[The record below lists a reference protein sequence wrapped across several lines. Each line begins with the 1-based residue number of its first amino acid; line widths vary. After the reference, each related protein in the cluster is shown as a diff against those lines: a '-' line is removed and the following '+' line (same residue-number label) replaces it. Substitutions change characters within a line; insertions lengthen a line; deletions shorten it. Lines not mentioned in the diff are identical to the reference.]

1 MHPRTALCGLSLLAL
16 LSAAPSPSPASRT
29 LQPCVFGDP
38 RTKLRYEPCAPFAT
52 VRAGVLAL
60 FPTTVFDS
68 GFYYNR
74 RPLMAL
80 NDGSAMVAAGSGTLF
95 RIDAQNRVTLLWK
108 ETRSDY
114 WMNNGIA
121 LLAPFNES
129 GVVLYVAKWVLGV
142 RADGTIAFRKQVDF
156 ADGNWAGDNV
166 TAAQDRDGTVWFAHV
181 YGDNKTVYTYVPR
194 TRRVEEVP
202 NDVAQ
207 GDIVAASD
215 GGVYQNTSDGLFE
228 LKSLPHFHRN
238 FVHAPI
244 RLSPGDAALEI
255 RAIGSDGSLWASTW
269 TDVIHVH
276 PDGHVHKIVLSPPIM
291 VSWGMSRS
299 FDLTIARDGAVW
311 IKGPKLIRIANDDR
325 VAVIDLPN
333 YEAWTRGPSF
343 GPDNTPW
350 ATVSGENPGVAHF
363 TIGPSHQAP
372 LGVTTKA
379 QPMPNHILVVA
390 PNVPPPTDIGIR
402 REMLVFAPLLGD
414 PWQCTANARAVPGF
428 PAYPKTFAITFT
440 PFMGNTLTRVM
451 TGDRFF
457 IRTLY
462 SSNAG
467 PVFEAYTNDGGGLN
481 YTGGYERL
489 NSSDGLSFGGEN
501 LEKGGRV
508 ITVTERYIRPSA
520 TRFVIAIAFDDG
532 GRHEGTISCKRTPV
546 PDVPA
551 LFEP

>member
-1 MHPRTALCGLSLLAL
+1 
-16 LSAAPSPSPASRT
+16 
-29 LQPCVFGDP
+29 
-38 RTKLRYEPCAPFAT
+38 LRYEPCAPFT
-52 VRAGVLAL
+52 NVRAGVIAL
-60 FPTTVFDS
+60 FPWKTVFS
-68 GFYYNR
+68 GGVGYNR
-74 RPLMAL
+74 EPLSAL
-80 NDGSAMVAAGSGTLF
+80 NDGSAMVAAGYGALF
-95 RIDAQNRVTLLWK
+95 RIDPHNRVTMLWK

-114 WMNNGIA
+114 WMNSGIA
-121 LLAPFNES
+121 LLAPFDES

-142 RADGTIAFRKQVDF
+142 RADGTTAFRKQVDF

-181 YGDNKTVYTYVPR
+181 YDNKTVYAYVPR
-194 TRRVEEVP
+194 TRQVEEVP

-207 GDIVAASD
+207 GDLIAAPD
-215 GGVYQNTSDGLFE
+215 GRVYQNTRDGLFE

-244 RLSPGDAALEI
+244 TLPGWHAPLDI
-255 RAIGSDGSLWASTW
+255 RAVGSDGSLWASTW

-276 PDGHVHKIVLSPPIM
+276 PDGRVHKIVLAPPILVITAM
-291 VSWGMSRS
+291 LQPYP
-299 FDLTIARDGAVW
+299 LTMARDGAVW
-311 IKGPKLIRIANDDR
+311 VNGSKLLRITNDDR

-333 YEAWTRGPSF
+333 YDAWTRGPSF
-343 GPDNTPW
+343 GTDNTPW

-363 TIGPSHQAP
+363 TIGPSYQAP
-372 LGVTTKA
+372 LVVTTKA
-379 QPMPNHILVVA
+379 QPLPNHILVVA

-414 PWQCTANARAVPGF
+414 PWQCTANAPAVPGF
-428 PAYPKTFAITFT
+428 LAYPKTFAITFT
-440 PFMGNTLTRVM
+440 PFDGNTLTRVM

-467 PVFEAYTNDGGGLN
+467 PVFEAYTNEGGGLN
-481 YTGGYERL
+481 YTGGYEIL

-501 LEKGGRV
+501 REKGGRV

-520 TRFVIAIAFDDG
+520 TRLAIAIAFDDG
-532 GRHEGTISCKRTPV
+532 RRHEGTLSCKRTPT

-551 LFEP
+551 IYAP

>member
-1 MHPRTALCGLSLLAL
+1 MLAL
-16 LSAAPSPSPASRT
+16 LSATPRPSPALPT

-38 RTKLRYEPCAPFAT
+38 RIKIRYEQCAPFTT
-52 VRAGVLAL
+52 VRIGVLAL
-60 FPTTVFDS
+60 FPTTVFNG

-80 NDGSAMVAAGSGTLF
+80 NDGSAMVTAGAGALF
-95 RIDAQNRVTLLWK
+95 RIDRRNRVTLLWK
-108 ETRSDY
+108 ETHSDY

-121 LLAPFNES
+121 LLSPFNES
-129 GVVLYVAKWVLGV
+129 GAVLYVAKWVLGV

-181 YGDNKTVYTYVPR
+181 YGDDKTVYAYVPR
-194 TRRVEEVP
+194 TRQVEEVP
-202 NDVAQ
+202 DDVAQ
-207 GDIVAASD
+207 GDLVGASD
-215 GGVYQNTSDGLFE
+215 GRVYQNTGDGLFE

-244 RLSPGDAALEI
+244 RLSRDDAALEI
-255 RAIGSDGSLWASTW
+255 RAVGSDGSVWASTW

-276 PDGHVHKIVLSPPIM
+276 PDGRVHKIVLAPPILEITAIPQP
-291 VSWGMSRS
+291 
-299 FDLTIARDGAVW
+299 FALTMAHDGAVW
-311 IKGPKLIRIANDDR
+311 IKGSKLIRIANDDR

-333 YEAWTRGPSF
+333 YDAWTRGPSF

-350 ATVSGENPGVAHF
+350 ATVSGENPGIAHF

-372 LGVTTKA
+372 LVVTTKA
-379 QPMPNHILVVA
+379 QPPPNHILVVA
-390 PNVPPPTDIGIR
+390 PNVPQSTDIGIR

-414 PWQCTANARAVPGF
+414 PWQCTANAPAVPGF

-451 TGDRFF
+451 TGNRFF

-467 PVFEAYTNDGGGLN
+467 PLFEAYTNEGGGLA
-481 YTGGYERL
+481 YAGGYETL
-489 NSSDGLSFGGEN
+489 NSSDGLSFAGEN
-501 LEKGGRV
+501 REKGGRF
-508 ITVTERYIRPSA
+508 ITVTERYILPSA
-520 TRFVIAIAFDDG
+520 TRFVIAVAFDDG
-532 GRHEGTISCKRTPV
+532 RRHEGTISCKRTPI

>member
-16 LSAAPSPSPASRT
+16 LSVAPGPSPASPT
-29 LQPCVFGDP
+29 PQACVFGDP
-38 RTKLRYEPCAPFAT
+38 NDKWRYEPCAPFTT

-60 FPTTVFDS
+60 FPTAVFNG
-68 GFYYNR
+68 GFGYNQ

-80 NDGSAMVAAGSGTLF
+80 NDGSAMVTASSGTLF
-95 RIDAQNRVTLLWK
+95 RIDPRNRVTLLWK
-108 ETRSDY
+108 APRYDY
-114 WMNNGIA
+114 WMNNGIS

-156 ADGNWAGDNV
+156 TDKNVAGGV

-181 YGDNKTVYTYVPR
+181 YGDDKTVYAYVPR
-194 TRRVEEVP
+194 TRQVEEVP
-202 NDVAQ
+202 RGVAQ
-207 GDIVAASD
+207 DGIVAASD
-215 GGVYQNTSDGLFE
+215 GRVYQNTSVGLFE

-244 RLSPGDAALEI
+244 GLPRYNAALEI
-255 RAIGSDGSLWASTW
+255 RAVGSDGSLWASTS
-269 TDVIHVH
+269 TDVIHVY
-276 PDGHVHKIVLSPPIM
+276 PDGRVHKIVLAPPIM
-291 VSWGMSRS
+291 VSSGMQRS
-299 FDLTIARDGAVW
+299 FELTIARDGAVW
-311 IKGPKLIRIANDDR
+311 IKGSKLIRIANDDR
-325 VAVIDLPN
+325 VEVIDLPN
-333 YEAWTRGPSF
+333 YEGWTHGPSF

-350 ATVSGENPGVAHF
+350 VIVSGQNPGVAHF
-363 TIGPSHQAP
+363 TIAPTHQTP
-372 LGVTTKA
+372 LVVTTKA
-379 QPMPNHILVVA
+379 EPLPNHILVVA

-402 REMLVFAPLLGD
+402 REMLIFAPLLGD
-414 PWQCTANARAVPGF
+414 PWRCTANAPAVPGF
-428 PAYPKTFAITFT
+428 PAYPKTFATTFT
-440 PFMGNTLTRVM
+440 PFIGNTLTRVM

-467 PVFEAYTNDGGGLN
+467 PIFQAYTNEGGGLN
-481 YTGGYERL
+481 STGGYEML
-489 NSSDGLSFGGEN
+489 NSSDGLSFSGDN
-501 LEKGGRV
+501 REKGGRV

-532 GRHEGTISCKRTPV
+532 GRHEGTISCKRTPT

-551 LFEP
+551 IYEP